1 MSSSLPSL
9 IDLFINRVKR
19 PAKTI
24 CESLIK
30 QAQQSHRHS
39 LLIQTW
45 MDLDQLL
52 ALLGRFCPQLEQAS
66 G

>member
-19 PAKTI
+19 LAKTI
-24 CESLIK
+24 CEVLN
-30 QAQQSHRHS
+30 QASPAISPLSAHS
-39 LLIQTW
+39 DLNGSGSTPRSAGPLL
-45 MDLDQLL
+45 
-52 ALLGRFCPQLEQAS
+52 PQLEQAS